1 MNLYDDLVLSGSRA
15 TAKSYAKINLSL
27 DVLDRLPNGY
37 HTVRMVMQSL
47 SLFDL
52 VIVDKVAHG
61 IHISTNCK
69 FIPRNHKNIAYKAAS
84 LFFEKAN
91 LHGGAK
97 ILIHK
102 NIPVSAGLAGG
113 SGNAAAVLCALNML
127 YNMPLSE
134 SEILDAALELG
145 ADVPYCIK
153 GGTCLAEGIGEKLT
167 PLPPIPS
174 FPVLLVKPEISIST
188 AEIYKRIDFEDN
200 LDRPDTDA
208 ILAAISGHDYE
219 ELFRNMKNVMQS
231 VTEKL
236 CPEISGICYE
246 MKNLGARVSL
256 MSGSGPTVYGI
267 FEDNNVAKKAF
278 DKLSEKFPKT
288 FLTHILN

>member
-1 MNLYDDLVLSGSRA
+1 MNLYNDLVLSCNRA

-27 DVLDRLPNGY
+27 DVLDKLPNGY
-37 HTVRMVMQSL
+37 HNVKMVMQTI

-52 VIVDKVAHG
+52 IIVDKVSYG

-69 FIPRNHKNIAYKAAS
+69 FIPKNHKNIAYKAAL
-84 LFFEKAN
+84 LFFQRSN
-91 LHGGAK
+91 LRGGAK

-134 SEILDAALELG
+134 NEIFEIALELG

-153 GGTCLAEGIGEKLT
+153 GGTCLSEGIGEKLT
-167 PLPPIPS
+167 PLSPIPS
-174 FPVLLVKPEISIST
+174 FPVVLVKPEISIST
-188 AEIYKRIDFEDN
+188 AEIYRRIDFEDD
-200 LDRPDTDA
+200 LSRPDTDA
-208 ILAAISGHDYE
+208 VLTAIHEHDYNK
-219 ELFRNMKNVMQS
+219 LFENMKNVMQS
-231 VTEKL
+231 VTEGI
-236 CPEISGICYE
+236 CPEIPNICSE
-246 MKNLGARVSL
+246 MQTLGAKVSL
-256 MSGSGPTVYGI
+256 MSGSGPTVYGV
-267 FEDNNVAKKAF
+267 FYDTKTAKNAF
-278 DKLSEKFPKT
+278 DELSKKYKKT